1 MQNLNVNGK
10 APSSA
15 LEDDRS
21 ALSARTPMQLISEIT
36 RMMGDKIRSN
46 GEENPIGQ
54 KSGRLLLMELARR
67 DGRTQLDLVHATHLK
82 APTISV
88 ALQKLEKDGY
98 VSRRPDEYD
107 LRATRVF
114 LTDKG
119 RALDDKIR
127 RRIHEEESEAMKN
140 LTDSE
145 RDTLIRLLTKIKT
158 NLMDSSEKD
167 GDLY

>member
-10 APSSA
+10 APSQ
-15 LEDDRS
+15 ENDRLTTS
-21 ALSARTPMQLISEIT
+21 VQTPIQLIGDIA
-36 RMMGDKIRSN
+36 RMMGNRIRAN
-46 GEENPIGQ
+46 GEEHPIGQ
-54 KSGRLLLMELARR
+54 RSGRLLLMELARR

-98 VSRRPDEYD
+98 VFRRPDEYD

-114 LTDKG
+114 LTEKG

-127 RRIHEEESEAMKN
+127 RHVYEEESEAMKN

-145 RDTLIRLLTKIKT
+145 CDTLMRLLNKIKN
-158 NLMDSSEKD
+158 NLTDTSEKD

>member
-1 MQNLNVNGK
+1 M
-10 APSSA
+10 
-15 LEDDRS
+15 
-21 ALSARTPMQLISEIT
+21 
-36 RMMGDKIRSN
+36 
-46 GEENPIGQ
+46 
-54 KSGRLLLMELARR
+54 
-67 DGRTQLDLVHATHLK
+67 
-82 APTISV
+82 

-119 RALDDKIR
+119 RELDNKLR
-127 RRIHEEESEAMKN
+127 KRIHEEESEAMKN

-145 RDTLIRLLTKIKT
+145 SETLMRLLNKIKS
-158 NLMDSSEKD
+158 NLIDDSEKD

>member
-1 MQNLNVNGK
+1 
-10 APSSA
+10 
-15 LEDDRS
+15 
-21 ALSARTPMQLISEIT
+21 
-36 RMMGDKIRSN
+36 
-46 GEENPIGQ
+46 
-54 KSGRLLLMELARR
+54 MELARK

-88 ALQKLEKDGY
+88 ALQKLEKEGY

-114 LTDKG
+114 LTEKG
-119 RALDDKIR
+119 RELDNKIR
-127 RRIHEEESEAMKN
+127 KRIHEEETEAMKN

-145 RDTLIRLLTKIKT
+145 CETLMRLLTKIKN
-158 NLMDSSEKD
+158 NLTEESEKD

>member
-1 MQNLNVNGK
+1 MKNLNVNGK
-10 APSSA
+10 AP
-15 LEDDRS
+15 ENDEEFVEFRK
-21 ALSARTPMQLISEIT
+21 TPMMLINEIN
-36 RMMGDKIRSN
+36 RLMGDKIRSS
-46 GEENPIGQ
+46 GEEHPVGQ
-54 KSGRLLLMELARR
+54 KSGRLLLIELAKK

-114 LTDKG
+114 LTEKG
-119 RALDDKIR
+119 RELDNKIR
-127 RRIHEEESEAMKN
+127 RHVREEESVAMRN
-140 LTDSE
+140 LTESE
-145 RDTLIRLLTKIKT
+145 CETLMRLLNKIKS
-158 NLMDSSEKD
+158 NLIDDSEKD